1 MVKRETVTGLARRML
16 PDARLARLQDLQ
28 LLDAGHGYDPF
39 GANRE
44 WIGFG
49 AGLMRFLYE
58 KWFRVTSHD
67 AHHVPSSGAAILAS
81 NHSGTLPYDATMIW
95 SDVLEHTSPPRLVRP
110 VMDHFVPLL
119 PIVGTFFARAGG
131 VGGSRGNVRALLEAG
146 ELLLIFPEGTVG
158 IGKPFRERYQL
169 QRFRVGHAELAIRH
183 RAPVVPVAVVGAE
196 EQMPQLTRIQAGAKL
211 FGAPYIPIPAT
222 LLPLPVHY
230 HIYYGAP
237 LNLHEDYRPEQA
249 DEPAVVREAADR
261 VQAAVAGLITRGL
274 EEREGVFR

>member
-1 MVKRETVTGLARRML
+1 MVKRETVSGLARRML
-16 PDARLARLQDLQ
+16 PPARLARLEGLA
-28 LLDAGHGYDPF
+28 LEDAGHGYDPF

-58 KWFRVTSHD
+58 TWFRVTSHD
-67 AHHVPSSGAAILAS
+67 AHHVPRQGPAILAA

-95 SDVLEHTSPPRLVRP
+95 TDVLEHTTPPRLVRP
-110 VMDHFVPLL
+110 VLDHFVPLL

-131 VGGSRGNVRALLEAG
+131 VGGSRANVRALLEAG

-158 IGKPFRERYQL
+158 IGKPFKERYQL
-169 QRFRVGHAELAIRH
+169 QPFRVGHAELAIRH
-183 RAPVVPVAVVGAE
+183 QAPVVPVAVVGAE
-196 EQMPQLTRIQAGAKL
+196 EQMPQLTRIEAGAKL
-211 FGAPYIPIPAT
+211 FGAPYLPIPAT

-237 LNLHEDYRPEQA
+237 IPLHEDYRPEQA
-249 DEPAVVREAADR
+249 DEPEAVRAAADR
-261 VQAAVAGLITRGL
+261 VQAAVAALVARGL
-274 EEREGVFR
+274 AEREGVFR